1 MLAASRTATE
11 ATAAARTNSAPAM
24 TAMTYKGYTATV
36 EYDPDAEIFHGE
48 VTDTRDVITFQG
60 KSIAESTKAL
70 ADSIEDYLAFCKEC
84 GGEPDKPFLG

>member
-36 EYDPDAEIFHGE
+36 EYDPDAGIFHGE
-48 VTDTRDVITFQG
+48 VADTRDVITFQG
-60 KSIAESTKAL
+60 KSVAEAKQVL
-70 ADSIEDYLAFCKEC
+70 AESIEDYLAFREELRK
-84 GGEPDKPFLG
+84 

>member
-36 EYDPDAEIFHGE
+36 EYDADTEIFHGE
-48 VTDTRDVITFQG
+48 VADTRDVITFQG
-60 KSIAESTKAL
+60 NSVAELKQAL
-70 ADSIEDYLAFCKEC
+70 VDSIEDYLAFCKKR
-84 GGEPDKPFLG
+84 GG

>member
-36 EYDPDAEIFHGE
+36 EYDPEAGIFHGE
-48 VTDTRDVITFQG
+48 VADTRDVITFQG
-60 KSIAESTKAL
+60 KSVAEAKQAL
-70 ADSIEDYLAFCKEC
+70 ADSVEDYMTFCKER
-84 GGEPDKPFLG
+84 GDEPEK